1 MTRKQLVLK
10 ELLDAR
16 RGKQYRYNSN
26 EMIPVG
32 WVPSW
37 IIVSPGVG
45 GCSGLRRLREL
56 RASGIKIQHRF
67 FYRSIPG
74 GGLQKTDTTIYNLVT
89 DPFIIDMD
97 SCSLMPSFNSAVR
110 NGIQMGLFV

>member
-16 RGKQYRYNSN
+16 HGKQYRYNSN

-32 WVPSW
+32 WLPSW
-37 IIVSPGVG
+37 IIISPGVG

-56 RASGIKIQHRF
+56 RASGIQIQHRF

-89 DPFIIDMD
+89 DPKIIDMD
-97 SCSLMPSFNSAVR
+97 NCSLMPSFIK
-110 NGIQMGLFV
+110 NGIQIEMLV